1 MMLWSLYREPIGKRR
16 DSCMETIFEP
26 PTLPFHSKL
35 RITVR
40 SQAYVLGLGLGLE
53 GRGLGLG
60 LEGRGLGLGLGL
72 RILALTTSL
81 RVRFVIVFT
90 SWWVAWFCRCHLQAG
105 TYVTV
110 TGLRRVRREPKSR
123 TKHAIISV

>member
-1 MMLWSLYREPIGKRR
+1 MMLWSLYREPIGNRR
-16 DSCMETIFEP
+16 DSCMDTIFEP

-35 RITVR
+35 RITVQ

-60 LEGRGLGLGLGL
+60 LGLEGRGLGLGL

-81 RVRFVIVFT
+81 SGGVCVGMGWKMT
-90 SWWVAWFCRCHLQAG
+90 SFESS
-105 TYVTV
+105 T
-110 TGLRRVRREPKSR
+110 S
-123 TKHAIISV
+123 IS

>member
-1 MMLWSLYREPIGKRR
+1 MTLWSLYRQPIGKRR
-16 DSCMETIFEP
+16 DSCMDTIFEP
-26 PTLPFHSKL
+26 PTLPLHSKL

-53 GRGLGLG
+53 GRDLGLGLGLEDRGLGLGLG

-81 RVRFVIVFT
+81 DCT
-90 SWWVAWFCRCHLQAG
+90 L
-105 TYVTV
+105 
-110 TGLRRVRREPKSR
+110 K
-123 TKHAIISV
+123 

>member
-1 MMLWSLYREPIGKRR
+1 MLWSLYREPIGKRR
-16 DSCMETIFEP
+16 DSCMDTIFEP

-60 LEGRGLGLGLGL
+60 LEDRGLGL

-81 RVRFVIVFT
+81 N
-90 SWWVAWFCRCHLQAG
+90 
-105 TYVTV
+105 
-110 TGLRRVRREPKSR
+110 TGPVCVNRQ
-123 TKHAIISV
+123 

>member
-16 DSCMETIFEP
+16 DGCMDTIFEP
-26 PTLPFHSKL
+26 PTLPLHSKL

-53 GRGLGLG
+53 GSGLGLGLGLEDRGLG

-81 RVRFVIVFT
+81 RE
-90 SWWVAWFCRCHLQAG
+90 
-105 TYVTV
+105 TV
-110 TGLRRVRREPKSR
+110 TGYNTILLVRTGWTSS
-123 TKHAIISV
+123 SVSYTH

>member
-16 DSCMETIFEP
+16 DSCMDTIFEP

-60 LEGRGLGLGLGL
+60 LEDRGLGLGLGL

-81 RVRFVIVFT
+81 VRCAHNIPIAKK
-90 SWWVAWFCRCHLQAG
+90 WKEDKAG
-105 TYVTV
+105 KAYLLVKR
-110 TGLRRVRREPKSR
+110 GCSIK
-123 TKHAIISV
+123 